1 LLENNTEMIKSL
13 RNRTVR
19 LEHEGDYWTAEEN
32 ERLKRMFSD
41 NIGISE
47 ISLTL
52 QRTEPAV
59 MQQIEKLDLYG
70 RKANPK
76 RRKKH
81 KGYKCPCDKCKYN
94 ITTCPYN
101 GKCPKNYHTE
111 EACSENT
118 MI

>member
-1 LLENNTEMIKSL
+1 MLENNTEMIKSL

-19 LEHEGDYWTAEEN
+19 LEHEGDYWTADEN
-32 ERLKRMFSD
+32 ERLKSMFSD

-59 MQQIEKLDLYG
+59 MQQIEKMDLYG

-76 RRKKH
+76 RRKKNK
-81 KGYKCPCDKCKYN
+81 KGRCPCEKCPVLMAETARKHTTRMIRRKYVRR
-94 ITTCPYN
+94 IR
-101 GKCPKNYHTE
+101 
-111 EACSENT
+111 
-118 MI
+118 